1 MTGICLREHLVFNKA
16 DKVKHTGLLEVKLV
30 ISLIKSFLYG
40 KFLINKFFTFVAKQS
55 GARNE
60 KSMKTRKVRLP
71 YYGKMHCARGHR
83 QVVRQWL
90 PKPSSAGS
98 NPVARSKDTLRPFGA
113 FFMRGT
119 A

>member
-1 MTGICLREHLVFNKA
+1 M
-16 DKVKHTGLLEVKLV
+16 
-30 ISLIKSFLYG
+30 KSFSYG

-98 NPVARSKDTLRPFGA
+98 NPVARSMDILSPSGLFLWTSLEFGVV
-113 FFMRGT
+113 GT
-119 A
+119 AVRVELVREYFVRCVTLFERI

>member
-1 MTGICLREHLVFNKA
+1 MAN
-16 DKVKHTGLLEVKLV
+16 
-30 ISLIKSFLYG
+30 
-40 KFLINKFFTFVAKQS
+40 FLINKFFTFIAKQS

-119 A
+119 TWLRFQ